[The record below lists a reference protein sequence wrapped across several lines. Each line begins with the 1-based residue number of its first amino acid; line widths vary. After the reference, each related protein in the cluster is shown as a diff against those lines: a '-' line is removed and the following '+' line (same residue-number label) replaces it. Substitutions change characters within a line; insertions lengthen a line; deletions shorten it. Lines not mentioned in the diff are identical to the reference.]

1 MRFVKFVHLAF
12 APILLAGVVFYAADR
27 AAAQGSE
34 AVRQACT
41 QDAMRLCSDVIP
53 DVARITACMKAKSAQ
68 VSQGC
73 KVAMRAEGKGG
84 RHYHGHYHHHRYSHH
99 HSS

>member
-1 MRFVKFVHLAF
+1 MRFVRFGHLAF

-27 AAAQGSE
+27 AGAQGSE
-34 AVRQACT
+34 AVRAACT

-53 DVARITACMKAKSAQ
+53 DVPKITACMRAKSAQ

-73 KVAMRAEGKGG
+73 KVAMRAEGKRGH
-84 RHYHGHYHHHRYSHH
+84 HYHGHYHHHRNSH